1 MASILETKTT
11 FVHDEAIAGCI
22 DGLRNWIAHLRA
34 GFQSSADTEARIRR
48 AEEKIHRLEKLMQMT
63 GLSW

>member
-1 MASILETKTT
+1 LFTTKRLLGALTV
-11 FVHDEAIAGCI
+11 FVTGSRIFE
-22 DGLRNWIAHLRA
+22 RV
-34 GFQSSADTEARIRR
+34 FQSSADTEARIRR